1 MAGGGPFAQHHRVAA
16 IGVSHNRVE
25 PPTSSSFIVVFLLS
39 LVGLFDGLW
48 VTLQF
53 FEGLIGMDEA
63 SPERPLDDPAGRP
76 YQLPLA
82 PSATSRSR
90 LQECPIAPFTR
101 GGSAGSEE
109 VGQNWLATCETVAHC
124 IPRRHQLVFD
134 SKPCPG
140 LLVSG
145 PVFTGSRRGKEQT
158 KTEQCIMKTRT
169 LMTTLTLGAV
179 LVWAAGCS
187 KKEEASPP
195 KAQETPKVTAPAASE
210 MQKTAETVKT
220 TAETAVETAKTTAA
234 TAADTA
240 KAKAQELIDK
250 AKSLVGENK
259 YQDALNAL
267 QGLAGMSLTAEQQK
281 VVDGL
286 KKVIQEALAKK
297 ATSTGVSAVTNIL
310 GGK

>member
-1 MAGGGPFAQHHRVAA
+1 
-16 IGVSHNRVE
+16 
-25 PPTSSSFIVVFLLS
+25 
-39 LVGLFDGLW
+39 
-48 VTLQF
+48 
-53 FEGLIGMDEA
+53 
-63 SPERPLDDPAGRP
+63 
-76 YQLPLA
+76 
-82 PSATSRSR
+82 
-90 LQECPIAPFTR
+90 
-101 GGSAGSEE
+101 
-109 VGQNWLATCETVAHC
+109 
-124 IPRRHQLVFD
+124 
-134 SKPCPG
+134 
-140 LLVSG
+140 
-145 PVFTGSRRGKEQT
+145 
-158 KTEQCIMKTRT
+158 
-169 LMTTLTLGAV
+169 MTTLTLGAV